1 MFLVTVLN
9 FMLNLNLAIAEC
21 ILTLYT
27 ELITALFKLRN
38 VFFDNFDCQK
48 LWKTNALMECL
59 NSFNFS

>member
-1 MFLVTVLN
+1 
-9 FMLNLNLAIAEC
+9 MLNLNLAIAEC
-21 ILTLYT
+21 ILMLYT